1 MKKQYNH
8 LLFFGLIILVGIALH
23 VAGITEH
30 INLETLK
37 AHRQQLLAT
46 VQNHYVPSVLLYIL
60 LYILITTF
68 SLPIAAPLT
77 LVGGFLFGALAATLA
92 TNIGATMGATL
103 TFLMFRY
110 LFGNTIQKKYHT
122 QLIAFNANIEQ
133 YGANYLLL
141 ARLIVFIPFFLVNI
155 CAGLTNIPLTTFI
168 WTTSLGIIP
177 GSCVYAY
184 AGKQIG
190 TINALSDVFS
200 WPVVLAFSL
209 LIALSVISI
218 LIKNYLIKHRIIQ

>member
-1 MKKQYNH
+1 MKTPYKH
-8 LLFFGLIILVGIALH
+8 LLIFGLILLMAIALH
-23 VAGITEH
+23 AAGITNY

-46 VQNHYVPSVLLYIL
+46 VQNHYLPSVLLYIL
-60 LYILITTF
+60 LYVLVTAF
-68 SLPIAAPLT
+68 SLPITAPLT
-77 LVGGFLFGALAATLA
+77 LVGGFLFGALNATLA
-92 TNIGATMGATL
+92 TNVGATL
-103 TFLMFRY
+103 GATVTFLMFRY
-110 LFGNTIQKKYHT
+110 FFGNTIQKKYHA
-122 QLIAFNANIEQ
+122 QLITFNANIEH

-155 CAGLTNIPLTTFI
+155 CAGLTNIPLATFI

-177 GSCVYAY
+177 GSFVYAY

-200 WPVVLAFSL
+200 APVIIAFSL
-209 LIALSVISI
+209 LIALGMISI
-218 LIKNYLIKHRIIQ
+218 LVKKYLIQRNVLQ